1 MRYIL
6 LIFLTIFLAGCN
18 QSKEKPRVLNQT
30 NKKNY
35 ANEILSTYSKSTQKD
50 AKIQKEIAL
59 INMKKDIEKEKIKA
73 QKEMNIAKIQKE
85 KEIEKSRLQLE
96 AKKEE
101 NSITKLSIAIFS
113 ILGFV
118 FLIFLYF
125 LVKKHNET
133 KIAIEKEKLKTQKEI
148 KEKEIKAQMASK
160 IVEAI
165 ASGKLTKEQE
175 EKLLTLANGKNILEY
190 KR

>member
-1 MRYIL
+1 MRYII
-6 LIFLTIFLAGCN
+6 LIFLTIFLTGCSE
-18 QSKEKPRVLNQT
+18 SKEKPRLINQT
-30 NKKNY
+30 SKKNY
-35 ANEILSTYSKSTQKD
+35 ANEILSSYSKSSQKD

-113 ILGFV
+113 VLGFS
-118 FLIFLYF
+118 FLILLYI
-125 LVKKHNET
+125 LVKRHHET
-133 KIAIEKEKLKTQKEI
+133 KIAIEKEKLKTQKEM

-160 IVEAI
+160 IIDAM

-175 EKLLTLANGKNILEY
+175 EKLLTLASGKNILEY
-190 KR
+190 KG